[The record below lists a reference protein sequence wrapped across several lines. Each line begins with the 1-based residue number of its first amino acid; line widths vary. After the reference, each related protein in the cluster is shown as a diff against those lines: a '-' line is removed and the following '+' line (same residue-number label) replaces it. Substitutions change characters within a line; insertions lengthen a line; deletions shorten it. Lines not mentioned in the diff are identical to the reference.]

1 MENRRL
7 GIPQFL
13 SAVNL
18 GDFAQMV
25 GSEARMSA
33 AATRVAFAAL
43 PRLPFGPLVFL
54 GGMLM
59 VALRAALLVVVIVVF
74 GAGIAIISV
83 VRGTRRLVRRQS
95 GDQDESQ

>member
-1 MENRRL
+1 MEQRRL

-25 GSEARMSA
+25 GSEARMIA
-33 AATRVAFAAL
+33 TATRVAFAAL
-43 PRLPFGPLVFL
+43 PSLPFGPLVFS

-59 VALRAALLVVVIVVF
+59 VALRALLLVFVVVVF

-83 VRGTRRLVRRQS
+83 VRGITRLFRGQPNS
-95 GDQDESQ
+95 QDGSN

>member
-1 MENRRL
+1 MEQRRL

-25 GSEARMSA
+25 GSEARMIAGA
-33 AATRVAFAAL
+33 AGIAFAAL

-59 VALRAALLVVVIVVF
+59 VAFRALLLVFVVVVF
-74 GAGIAIISV
+74 GTGIAVISLA
-83 VRGTRRLVRRQS
+83 RGIMRLTRGGS
-95 GDQDESQ
+95 H

>member
-1 MENRRL
+1 MERRRL

-25 GSEARMSA
+25 WSEARMIA
-33 AATRVAFAAL
+33 AAARVAIAAL
-43 PRLPFGPLVFL
+43 ARLPFGPLLFL

-59 VALRAALLVVVIVVF
+59 VAFRALLLVLVVVVF
-74 GAGIAIISV
+74 GVGITVISA
-83 VRGTRRLVRRQS
+83 VRGIRRLVRGQS
-95 GDQDESQ
+95 GDQDESK